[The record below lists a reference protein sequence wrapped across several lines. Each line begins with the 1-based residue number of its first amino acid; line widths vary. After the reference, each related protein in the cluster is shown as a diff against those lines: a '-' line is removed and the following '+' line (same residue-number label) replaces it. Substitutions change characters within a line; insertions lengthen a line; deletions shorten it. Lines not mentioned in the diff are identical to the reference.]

1 MTVRELPEK
10 YGLPLPLVSYEEP
23 YLVITLPR
31 NAEAVKKVD
40 DTLAELDENE
50 LKILNFFRLNEGLSF
65 SKGEVVGTLG
75 IFARTAERELKHLVD
90 MKLLVRDGVGR
101 STVYR
106 LAK

>member
-1 MTVRELPEK
+1 MNARIAKVFIGIED
-10 YGLPLPLVSYEEP
+10 P
-23 YLVITLPR
+23 YLVFTLPR

-40 DTLAELDENE
+40 NTLAELDENE

-65 SKGEVVGTLG
+65 SKGDVVGTLG

-90 MKLLVRDGVGR
+90 LKFLDRDGVGR